1 MTPLSRRSFLATAL
15 ASTSI
20 LALPVHATEV
30 PEFSRDTV
38 ISLARELAARDYAP
52 RPSVP
57 QDWLEMTYQDYQTRW
72 FRNRDALWSDT
83 NRSYNVDFFL
93 PGLYFP
99 RPIQIN
105 TVDNKAAE
113 RVPFDL
119 SLFDK
124 TDKAPDLSIDD
135 SLGYSGLR
143 LRTELDQPNLKNEF
157 CVYQGASYFRAI
169 GLGNTYGLSARG
181 LALKTG
187 DPMGEEFPEFI
198 EFWLESP
205 TAGQRNMVIH
215 ALLDSP
221 SVTGAYRFD
230 ITPGENCTMEIEA
243 TLFARDELSHVGLG
257 PLTSMFLFDQ
267 TNRTRFDD
275 FRPAVHDSD
284 GLLVQNGHGEI
295 LWRPLANPKQ
305 LQISSFVDENPRG
318 FGLMQ
323 RARKFSDF
331 ADLEA
336 NYHKRPC
343 LWVEPKGD
351 WGKGAV
357 TLVEIPA
364 DQEIYDNI
372 VAYWRPRTP
381 YGAGSQMDLAYRL
394 TWGHEPDLQ
403 LPKVVNTSGGARVFG
418 NPGRIMTLDFADH
431 PLLADGPEGI
441 DVHISS
447 PHVETSS
454 GVLQRNPETGG
465 LRLAFSFDPREREL
479 VELRAQLRKEGQ
491 MASEVW
497 LYRWTS

>member
-1 MTPLSRRSFLATAL
+1 MSLSRRSFLAYAF
-15 ASTSI
+15 ASTSA
-20 LALPVHATEV
+20 LAFPAHATGA
-30 PEFSRDTV
+30 PAFSRQSV
-38 ISLARELAARDYAP
+38 IDLARDLASRAYAP

-57 QDWLEMTYQDYQTRW
+57 QDWLDMSYEDYQTRW
-72 FRNRDALWSDT
+72 FRNSDALWSKTD
-83 NRSYNVDFFL
+83 RSYNVDFFL

-99 RPIQIN
+99 RPIQVN
-105 TVDNKAAE
+105 TVENNTA
-113 RVPFDL
+113 RPVPFDL

-124 TDKAPDLSIDD
+124 TDKAPELSQDGP
-135 SLGYSGLR
+135 LGYSGLR
-143 LRTELDQPNLKNEF
+143 LRRELSQPGIKNEF
-157 CVYQGASYFRAI
+157 CVFQGASYFRAI
-169 GLGNTYGLSARG
+169 GAANTYGLSARG

-205 TAGQRNMVIH
+205 APGQQNIVVH

-230 ITPGENCTMEIEA
+230 ILPGENCFMAVQA
-243 TLFARDELSHVGLG
+243 TLYAREELAHVGLG

-284 GLLVQNGHGEI
+284 GLLMVNGNDEI
-295 LWRPLANPKQ
+295 LWRPLANPER
-305 LQISSFVDENPRG
+305 LQISSFVDNAPRG

-336 NYHKRPC
+336 HYHKRPC
-343 LWVEPKGD
+343 LWVEPQGD

-364 DQEIYDNI
+364 DKEIYDNI
-372 VAYWRPRTP
+372 VAYWRPRRP
-381 YGAGSQMDLAYRL
+381 YVAGERIDLDYQL
-394 TWGHEPDLQ
+394 SWGREPQ
-403 LPKVVNTSGGARVFG
+403 LAMPRVIDTASGARVFG
-418 NPGRIMTLDFADH
+418 DPGRIMTIDFADH
-431 PLLADGPEGI
+431 PLLAGSAEDFDI
-441 DVHISS
+441 HVSS
-447 PHVETSS
+447 PHVETSN

-465 LRLAFSFDPREREL
+465 LRLAFSFDPGERTL
-479 VELRAQLRKEGQ
+479 VELRAQLRKGGQ
-491 MASEVW
+491 PASEVW
-497 LYRWTS
+497 LYRWTA